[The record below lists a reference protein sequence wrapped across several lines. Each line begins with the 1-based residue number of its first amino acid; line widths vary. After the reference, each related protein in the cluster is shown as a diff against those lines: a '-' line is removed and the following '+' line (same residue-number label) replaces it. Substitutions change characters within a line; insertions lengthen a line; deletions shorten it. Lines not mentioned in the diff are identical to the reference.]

1 MTPSSSAVVKLH
13 HVSKLFS
20 GCRPG
25 DGLSFLAGDPAA
37 HKEALVSI
45 AT

>member
-1 MTPSSSAVVKLH
+1 MTTSSSAVVKLDR
-13 HVSKLFS
+13 VSKLFS
-20 GCRPG
+20 GCRQG
-25 DGLSFLAGDPAA
+25 DGLSFLAGAPAA